1 MKKVYQALAIALA
14 LAVFAACDAA
24 QAQRL
29 INNLGSR
36 LSGRGAAAELGEG
49 EIIFDDPTIATG
61 GQAVSNMPGTT
72 VPVQQS
78 APAVQQGAPA
88 AKAPVKKSDGS
99 EFVISETAT
108 IDQLLAQANS
118 LFETEIDFETEE
130 EYSAW
135 VTNMLVTVGKI
146 GDRILMLKPNDEQ
159 FIQAITLKGQALCY
173 QSSIDSA
180 ALPKLGAY
188 ASALE
193 KNARVQ
199 SLDEGKQAAMAFRGV
214 YLQAKVA
221 TIAEQNGTA
230 AQLAAAMKEVNA
242 FVKAHPETS
251 DMYVDLVFPVQLIA
265 ETQKDPS
272 IVAKTWTPIRKELA
286 ASDFEEAKIALQLL
300 EGTIRYSELQGKPIK
315 WHGVDA
321 SGKPLDT
328 KKVEGK
334 VVLISFWASW
344 HEQCAEID
352 THLKAL
358 YQKYHPLGFEIVGY
372 NLDAEQANMDAYVK
386 KNAIPWI
393 LLSDRA
399 AADTKKTSLATYY
412 GITEIPTMILVGGD
426 GNVAA
431 LDIGMESLVA
441 TLEAVFAQPAAAAAK
456 TTGKTV
462 NPASKSNAQTTIK
475 SSGART
481 SREQ

>member
-1 MKKVYQALAIALA
+1 M
-14 LAVFAACDAA
+14 
-24 QAQRL
+24 
-29 INNLGSR
+29 
-36 LSGRGAAAELGEG
+36 
-49 EIIFDDPTIATG
+49 
-61 GQAVSNMPGTT
+61 
-72 VPVQQS
+72 
-78 APAVQQGAPA
+78 
-88 AKAPVKKSDGS
+88 
-99 EFVISETAT
+99 
-108 IDQLLAQANS
+108 
-118 LFETEIDFETEE
+118 
-130 EYSAW
+130 
-135 VTNMLVTVGKI
+135 
-146 GDRILMLKPNDEQ
+146 KPNDEQ

-180 ALPKLGAY
+180 ALRN
-188 ASALE
+188 SARTPPPS
-193 KNARVQ
+193 KRTRVQ

-230 AQLAAAMKEVNA
+230 AQLAAMKEVNA

-321 SGKPLDT
+321 SGKPLDV

-462 NPASKSNAQTTIK
+462 NPASKSSAQTTIK